1 PLPGGTVP
9 VIPSTAQTGATTTA
23 AANAGPDDIIPA
35 GVINFAAV
43 DIQEVLKIYAELVNR
58 TILRPTQLPGVIT
71 LRTQTALTR
80 SEAVQALK
88 AVLAMNGVSIIEI
101 GDKFVKV
108 VPTAQAPAAG
118 AAFNTQQA
126 KDLPELGSYVTHV
139 VQLKY
144 VKPTAMVQVLT
155 PFGSQT
161 PQNILP
167 IDDNQMLVLRD
178 YTENVKRMLE
188 LISAIDV
195 AVPAE
200 FESAVIPIK
209 YALASD

>member
-71 LRTQTALTR
+71 LRTQTALTK
-80 SEAVQALK
+80 SEAIQALK

-155 PFGSQT
+155 PFG
-161 PQNILP
+161 
-167 IDDNQMLVLRD
+167 RD
-178 YTENVKRMLE
+178 RKSTRLNSSHQI
-188 LISAIDV
+188 ISY
-195 AVPAE
+195 AV
-200 FESAVIPIK
+200 FC
-209 YALASD
+209 